1 MAFDIDRFV
10 SLSKAVETSDLD
22 WDYIAE
28 KGVTDAEAR
37 ILRYMADVESHTI
50 LYLRDLLAGHTSRDP
65 EVTAFMSCWVYEETL
80 HGRAIDQVLAA
91 AGRPEGRDRYTR
103 IADKASF
110 MEDVEAF
117 LSLNAARL
125 TPHFAAVHMAWGA
138 LNEFCAA
145 LAYTALA
152 KYTENKELAKL
163 LLRLAKDERRHQ
175 AFYFHQ
181 AEKRMKA
188 HWLARRLV
196 HTALKYLWGPV
207 GAGVGD
213 IHGLDFTAA
222 LLFDNPE
229 AQDELRKA
237 DAAIARLPGMEW
249 FDLGQKRI
257 TERIEIFKRTFPE
270 EAANLPYRVRKAA
283 PVAATA

>member
-103 IADKASF
+103 IADKA
-110 MEDVEAF
+110 
-117 LSLNAARL
+117 LQ
-125 TPHFAAVHMAWGA
+125 
-138 LNEFCAA
+138 
-145 LAYTALA
+145 
-152 KYTENKELAKL
+152 
-163 LLRLAKDERRHQ
+163 ERGDLDSR
-175 AFYFHQ
+175 
-181 AEKRMKA
+181 
-188 HWLARRLV
+188 ARRQV
-196 HTALKYLWGPV
+196 V
-207 GAGVGD
+207 D
-213 IHGLDFTAA
+213 
-222 LLFDNPE
+222 
-229 AQDELRKA
+229 
-237 DAAIARLPGMEW
+237 M
-249 FDLGQKRI
+249 
-257 TERIEIFKRTFPE
+257 
-270 EAANLPYRVRKAA
+270 
-283 PVAATA
+283 VAATVILQDWLDHGPTAASEGRPPS